1 MRYKLPKFNKKCKH
15 IRQATFMRSL
25 RQRQTNST
33 DIKLELKLLK
43 KKGHEI
49 REEGRMT
56 Y

>member
-1 MRYKLPKFNKKCKH
+1 
-15 IRQATFMRSL
+15 MRSL

-33 DIKLELKLLK
+33 DIKLEPKLLNDSNRGKGK
-43 KKGHEI
+43 KT